1 MLKNNKTPCT
11 NVSTESYT
19 GKEQSPKRFGLSA
32 EGFDIN
38 YQKEGF
44 DNQIWTVQIKN
55 SRKVWVRN
63 STIAKITHEEPIL
76 ITNNIPSNTI
86 NDTLESSNNNDTD
99 IIESSNIQQ
108 SNTNVKLKTKTDYNI
123 FLSYYQNKLKLDNKE
138 KKTAKELFNQSIAEW
153 KRLKE
158 HPIELKELLEFIKNK

>member
-11 NVSTESYT
+11 NVSTESYN

-38 YQKEGF
+38 FQKEGF

-55 SRKVWVRN
+55 ARKVWVRN

-76 ITNNIPSNTI
+76 VNNNTLLTNTNTDNLESINIINTI
-86 NDTLESSNNNDTD
+86 DDS
-99 IIESSNIQQ
+99 IIQQ
-108 SNTNVKLKTKTDYNI
+108 SNTIVKSKTKTDYNI
-123 FLSYYQNKLKLDNKE
+123 FLSYYQNKLKNDYKE
-138 KKTAKELFNQSIAEW
+138 KKPKELFNQSITEW

-158 HPIELKELLEFIKNK
+158 HPVELKELLDFIKNK